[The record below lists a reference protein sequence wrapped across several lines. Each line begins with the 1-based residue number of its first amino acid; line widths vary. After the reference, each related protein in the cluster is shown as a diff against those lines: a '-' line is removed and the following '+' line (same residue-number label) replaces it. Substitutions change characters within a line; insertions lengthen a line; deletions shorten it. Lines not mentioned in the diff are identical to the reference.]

1 MVTLTQHP
9 SQEKLFLTKVPQ
21 RIVSLVPS
29 VTETMIEMGLMPIG
43 RSSFCIEPHAIVEK
57 IPRMGGTKTPN
68 IKRIVEADPDLVIA
82 NQEENRKE
90 DIEELQKRGLTVWVT
105 YPSSVSDTSQL
116 LSEMAQLAGNS
127 KQSQS
132 IVSTYQDYLR
142 ASFPFKAIKTLIL
155 IWKDPYMAV
164 GSDTY
169 TDDLLSFSGGVNVCK
184 EPRYPTFSVSQVQ
197 DLRPDLLIL
206 PTEPYAFGEHD
217 IQAWRQ
223 ALPQAKVISFC
234 GEDLFWSGLRAIKA
248 SQDLSKIFLENF
260 GNVPYNRLD

>member
-90 DIEELQKRGLTVWVT
+90 DIEELQKR
-105 YPSSVSDTSQL
+105 
-116 LSEMAQLAGNS
+116 
-127 KQSQS
+127 K
-132 IVSTYQDYLR
+132 I
-142 ASFPFKAIKTLIL
+142 
-155 IWKDPYMAV
+155 
-164 GSDTY
+164 
-169 TDDLLSFSGGVNVCK
+169 
-184 EPRYPTFSVSQVQ
+184 PRHCS
-197 DLRPDLLIL
+197 
-206 PTEPYAFGEHD
+206 
-217 IQAWRQ
+217 
-223 ALPQAKVISFC
+223 
-234 GEDLFWSGLRAIKA
+234 
-248 SQDLSKIFLENF
+248 N
-260 GNVPYNRLD
+260 